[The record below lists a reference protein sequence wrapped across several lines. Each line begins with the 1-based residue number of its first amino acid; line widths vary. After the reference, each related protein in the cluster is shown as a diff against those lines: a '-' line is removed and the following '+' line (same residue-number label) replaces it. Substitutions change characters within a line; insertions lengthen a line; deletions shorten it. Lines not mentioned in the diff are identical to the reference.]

1 MEKVYL
7 LIDEYLT
14 DTSNIEITVYKD
26 LNSLKAEFDEK
37 LKLEQECFDERYD
50 EFEYNWSDN
59 EPSES
64 YIYRHNN
71 LANTNIYVEEKEIL

>member
-71 LANTNIYVEEKEIL
+71 IANTNIYVEEKEIL

>member
-1 MEKVYL
+1 MKKVYL

-37 LKLEQECFDERYD
+37 LKLEREYFDERYD

-59 EPSES
+59 EPLES